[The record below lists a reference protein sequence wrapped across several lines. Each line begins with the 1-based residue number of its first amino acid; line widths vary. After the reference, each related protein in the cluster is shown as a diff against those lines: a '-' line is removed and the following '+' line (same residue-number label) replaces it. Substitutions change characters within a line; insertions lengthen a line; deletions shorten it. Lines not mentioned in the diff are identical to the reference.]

1 MQCWARA
8 KTNTPARRAGT
19 GNAAGPRGGIPGGET
34 EAQAHMGGLR
44 LLVSPGQVRSEES
57 ECGSIQ

>member
-34 EAQAHMGGLR
+34 EAQAHMGGLH
-44 LLVSPGQVRSEES
+44 LLVSPVRSDE
-57 ECGSIQ
+57 